1 MSKSKLGLITF
12 YAVSYIVCPVVTFL
26 VSLWTFLVTR
36 SRISLLFIFLYLG
49 LFGYVLNVV
58 YDGDMDMMRLYN
70 AYDNI
75 KELSFSEAW
84 PFILSVGD
92 LSYTMFWLL
101 GQLNVPT
108 QFIGFLSSA
117 WFYGAWFLVMLYIE
131 RFHQSRFSAKYMMAF
146 FIIFITVTHPF
157 FFSGIRSSTGTMIAL
172 IGTISLFQGKVKRGF
187 YWLISSCVFHFS
199 FIPYLL
205 LCICFVFG
213 NRRMVNV
220 LSILLVLGTLLY
232 PYLMIVLSELCSYL
246 GIVGQVISSKILSYS
261 FEMTRKSA
269 VLTYGSGWRFID
281 NVFLFFACSFIRFLP
296 NVRKQI
302 YSNDYLL
309 RFDGFLTLFFFFF
322 MFISSNNVMLG
333 RYITI
338 LVYLNLL
345 FVASLYFY
353 FKKIVLSKYVF
364 CMACFSMMF
373 SCIAIYRELIGGDD
387 INYVYYP
394 RLMYQNLFSII
405 SIQVDYGN

>member
-131 RFHQSRFSAKYMMAF
+131 SEY
-146 FIIFITVTHPF
+146 IFIPSPPLTPKVFQPSRRNVEF
-157 FFSGIRSSTGTMIAL
+157 F
-172 IGTISLFQGKVKRGF
+172 Q
-187 YWLISSCVFHFS
+187 
-199 FIPYLL
+199 
-205 LCICFVFG
+205 
-213 NRRMVNV
+213 
-220 LSILLVLGTLLY
+220 
-232 PYLMIVLSELCSYL
+232 
-246 GIVGQVISSKILSYS
+246 
-261 FEMTRKSA
+261 
-269 VLTYGSGWRFID
+269 
-281 NVFLFFACSFIRFLP
+281 FLFL
-296 NVRKQI
+296 
-302 YSNDYLL
+302 
-309 RFDGFLTLFFFFF
+309 
-322 MFISSNNVMLG
+322 
-333 RYITI
+333 
-338 LVYLNLL
+338 
-345 FVASLYFY
+345 
-353 FKKIVLSKYVF
+353 
-364 CMACFSMMF
+364 
-373 SCIAIYRELIGGDD
+373 
-387 INYVYYP
+387 
-394 RLMYQNLFSII
+394 
-405 SIQVDYGN
+405 